1 MAGETLKWKAADLSD
16 ALKAR
21 SRNREVVRKQYDDA
35 LKTLGNQYRDN
46 LTALNVQYQAAG
58 TDTQKRAEIQSQ
70 INAEH
75 QRYAQAERQLKSER
89 SEAIDKASDLGQY
102 RNNMTRDKYDAKVQ
116 QDKDRAS
123 SAISSL
129 GGYFDKKN
137 QGTEPDKKEEA
148 PDNPNLPNLI
158 SGGPSA
164 IENDPYRLKKSDQP
178 IAGGN
183 PFMGNVQL
191 TDEQKKEQADNEK
204 AEKEQKAKEAQER
217 AGGNGL
223 DTKSVNYGEDE
234 NGNPTFADY
243 HPAYAAIQKMEKPDG
258 DAKKKDRDFSDYRTA
273 FGLGKYFRDRLHAD
287 DKDPMNR
294 SAHLRRQAEM
304 HDIEAGDHQRSMQ
317 QNLQVANRDYRSE
330 AEKNAASQAA
340 AENAQKVHNLGNA
353 GAGAAAL
360 ERDVKAADYNTT
372 MQRSDEQRKQGV
384 ENMEKMHDM
393 RQTAEQERGSAD
405 VYDYTTRDMNDYNAR
420 SGWLSMGGL
429 QSDKRQPEPERK
441 DEAPKPT
448 ETETPEPPKPESDER
463 LLNANPQMVIN
474 KYLGAR
480 QSDEN
485 PEQEDALDE
494 NEQALFDYMAE
505 NYPNVKPVPSSQ
517 SVREPYYKRLG
528 IDVSRTNPDPSK
540 WAKATTAWSKSDDEY
555 GNAADKQEV
564 LNVLDNWR
572 GGNKIEG
579 QAEKQT
585 SDEGYSVESTGGEN
599 WEGKRR

>member
-1 MAGETLKWKAADLSD
+1 MAGETLKWKAADLSE

-21 SRNREVVRKQYDDA
+21 SQNREAVRKQYDVA

-75 QRYAQAERQLKSER
+75 QRYAQAENQLKSER
-89 SEAIDKASDLGQY
+89 SEAIDRASDLGQY
-102 RNNMTRDKYDAKVQ
+102 RNNMTRDKYDAKAQ
-116 QDKDRAS
+116 QDKDRMS

-137 QGTEPDKKEEA
+137 QGAEPDKKEEK

-158 SGGPSA
+158 SGSPSA
-164 IENDPYRLKKSDQP
+164 IENDPYRLKGTNQP
-178 IAGGN
+178 VARGN

-204 AEKEQKAKEAQER
+204 AEKNRNAKEAQER
-217 AGGNGL
+217 TGGTGL
-223 DTKSVNYGEDE
+223 DTRSVNYGEDE
-234 NGNPTFADY
+234 NGSPTFADY
-243 HPAYAAIQKMEKPDG
+243 HPAYAAIQKMDKPERGEKNPG
-258 DAKKKDRDFSDYRTA
+258 DWEDYRTA
-273 FGLGKYFRDRLHAD
+273 FGLGKYLRDRLHAG

-294 SAHLRRQAEM
+294 SGHLRRQAEM

-393 RQTAEQERGSAD
+393 RQTAEQERSGAD
-405 VYDYTTRDMNDYNAR
+405 VYDYTARDMNDYNAR
-420 SGWLSMGGL
+420 SDWLSMGGP
-429 QSDKRQPEPERK
+429 QSDRRQPYPREKERIP
-441 DEAPKPT
+441 DETVTPEAPKP
-448 ETETPEPPKPESDER
+448 DNNDR
-463 LLNANPQMVIN
+463 LLDANPQMVIN

-480 QSDEN
+480 QADGDM
-485 PEQEDALDE
+485 EQEEPLDE
-494 NEQALFDYMAE
+494 NEQALFDYMTE

-528 IDVSRTNPDPSK
+528 VDVSRTNPDPNK
-540 WAKATTAWSKSDDEY
+540 WAKATAAWSKTDDEY
-555 GNAADKQEV
+555 GKASDKQKV
-564 LNVLDNWR
+564 LEVLDNWR

-585 SDEGYSVESTGGEN
+585 SDEGYSVENTGGEN
-599 WEGKRR
+599 WQGKRR